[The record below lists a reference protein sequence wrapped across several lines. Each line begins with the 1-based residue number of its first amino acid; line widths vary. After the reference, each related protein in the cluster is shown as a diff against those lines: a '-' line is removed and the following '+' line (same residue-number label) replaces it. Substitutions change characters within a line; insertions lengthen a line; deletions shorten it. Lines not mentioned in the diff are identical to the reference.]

1 MKSVYFYNNRRVPA
15 SKQKRKLDHSHSFGR
30 SYEHSNSVFPT
41 FHSIQEVLYLNFVF
55 RCRSLQTGSLS
66 LLRSPRTWRNSH
78 CRGRKLTS
86 TSEIRT
92 TDRKTENK
100 EHHSLAERR
109 KKKQRNYFM
118 ITSDILNLT
127 EACLMKCL
135 VHEAFSVLLSWCWR
149 KLEKCTFELHGMCFA
164 FSHPINYASLK
175 VHSKNVCKTKCLAFS
190 EIPWNHLNSNNWF
203 LISWKQ
209 A

>member
-55 RCRSLQTGSLS
+55 RCRSSQTGSLS

-109 KKKQRNYFM
+109 KKTEELFHDHFRYFEFDRSM
-118 ITSDILNLT
+118 SDEVFSAWSVQYSFELMLT
-127 EACLMKCL
+127 EIGKMYIWVARNVLCFLPSNQLRFLKSTFQKCL
-135 VHEAFSVLLSWCWR
+135 
-149 KLEKCTFELHGMCFA
+149 
-164 FSHPINYASLK
+164 
-175 VHSKNVCKTKCLAFS
+175 
-190 EIPWNHLNSNNWF
+190 
-203 LISWKQ
+203 
-209 A
+209 